1 MAGGF
6 DEVPIP
12 LRIGF
17 GTQGGPSF
25 STEIITIDGGYERRN
40 QNWQQARRR
49 YDARTG
55 LCSAA
60 DAAALRAF
68 FQARAGRARGFRLK
82 DWTDFTS
89 AADGRSTPQATD
101 QSIGTGNGALTQF
114 QLSKTYSSGATQHQ
128 RLVRKP
134 VAGSVLVALNGV
146 AQSSGWSVDTATGI
160 VTFAVAPA
168 AGVAVAAGFSF
179 DVPVRFDSDT
189 LNLTLDD
196 FASQRGVIPL
206 IEVRV

>member
-1 MAGGF
+1 MANGF
-6 DEVPIP
+6 DDVSIP

-25 STEIITIDGGYERRN
+25 STDIITIDGGYERRN

-68 FQARAGRARGFRLK
+68 FLARAGRARGFRLK
-82 DWTDFTS
+82 DWADFTS
-89 AADGRSTPQATD
+89 AADGVGVPQATD
-101 QSIGTGNGALTQF
+101 QAIGMGDGTTTLF
-114 QLSKTYSSGATQHQ
+114 QLSKTYSSGTAQHQ
-128 RLVRKP
+128 RLIRKP
-134 VAGSVLVALNGV
+134 VIGTVTVALNGV
-146 AQSSGWSVDTATGI
+146 TQSTGWSLDAATGL
-160 VTFAVAPA
+160 VTFAAAPA
-168 AGVAVAAGFSF
+168 AGVAVTAGYAF

-196 FASQRGVIPL
+196 FATQRGVIPL
-206 IEVRV
+206 LEVRI